1 MTDELF
7 KKAVLRG
14 IYLILLGV
22 IGDKRCDLYA
32 VLDWRKEILADSG
45 PEPFYKK

>member
-22 IGDKRCDLYA
+22 INDKRCNLNA
-32 VLDWRKEILADSG
+32 VLDWRREVLDDKG

>member
-1 MTDELF
+1 MTDAAF

-22 IGDKRCDLYA
+22 IQDKRCDLGA
-32 VLDWRKEILADSG
+32 VLDWRKEVLADEG

>member
-1 MTDELF
+1 MTDDAF

-22 IGDKRCDLYA
+22 IGDKRCDLDA
-32 VLDWRKEILADSG
+32 VLDWRKEVKADNG
-45 PEPFYKK
+45 PEPFYKQ

>member
-1 MTDELF
+1 MTDDAF
-7 KKAVLRG
+7 RKAVLRG

-22 IGDKRCDLYA
+22 IGDKRCSLDA
-32 VLDWRKEILADSG
+32 VLDWRKEVLADDG